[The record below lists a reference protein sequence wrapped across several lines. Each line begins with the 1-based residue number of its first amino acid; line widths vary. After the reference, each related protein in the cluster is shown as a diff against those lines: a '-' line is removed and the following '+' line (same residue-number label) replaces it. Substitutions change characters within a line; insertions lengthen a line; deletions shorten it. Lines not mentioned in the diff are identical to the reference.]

1 MQTYNELQAF
11 LEDVQQRKMDLND
24 QKNALIGQREKLR
37 GTWEDAVFNGEG
49 ESIAK
54 QAMVDLESRIN
65 DLSDHIRIMEDRV
78 KTSSKVQELAKA
90 VHDDCAHTL
99 AGMRNNYLSQASKV
113 EKIKNDY
120 LRELSILG
128 EIHKVAEQYSF
139 YAAEANRY
147 IPGQS
152 VHVGLNADKFKE
164 VAIDENLVKTTYKN
178 GRNKQ

>member
-24 QKNALIGQREKLR
+24 QKNALIMKRQTLQDAY
-37 GTWEDAVFNGEG
+37 EDAVVNGEG
-49 ESIAK
+49 IKEAHAAII
-54 QAMVDLESRIN
+54 DNENEIDIYN
-65 DLSDHIRIMEDRV
+65 DHISILQDRV
-78 KTSSKVQELAKA
+78 KTSSKVKELAKA
-90 VHDDCAHTL
+90 VWDDCHHTVQ
-99 AGMRNNYLSQASKV
+99 GVRNNYIAQADKV

-128 EIHKVAEQYSF
+128 EIARVGEKYSF
-139 YAAEANRY
+139 YAAEANHY

-152 VHVGLNADKFKE
+152 VHVGLNADKFKA
-164 VAIDENLVKTTYKN
+164 VAIDAHQVRETYKN